1 VFGEPERYPLSPA
14 RGYTPHPCS
23 LAQYR
28 VLTKA
33 LGVQR
38 AVLVQPSVYGTDNSA
53 LLDAL
58 EEGGPA
64 FRGVAV
70 PHADIDFAGLQKMH
84 DAGVRGFR
92 LNLVNPAVL
101 SVADAASI
109 SRQVVELGWHLDLQ
123 LDLSRQDSSTL
134 LGQAARLPVPLVVDH
149 FGLAPS
155 PEALRALISML
166 EGGRCWIKMS
176 APYRLPAGA
185 RQRET
190 LHSLVRALVSA
201 NPTRLLWGS
210 DWPHTELRETVH
222 AGEWLEQLLA
232 WLPAATVRQQ
242 VFVQNPSSLYGF

>member
-1 VFGEPERYPLSPA
+1 M
-14 RGYTPHPCS
+14 
-23 LAQYR
+23 
-28 VLTKA
+28 KA

-38 AVLVQPSVYGTDNSA
+38 AVLVQPSVYGTDNRA

-70 PHADIDFAGLQKMH
+70 PPAGIDLAGLQKMH

-101 SVADAASI
+101 SVEDAAAI
-109 SRQVVELGWHLDLQ
+109 SRNVVDLGWHLDLQ
-123 LDLSRQDSSTL
+123 LDLSRQDSSSL
-134 LGQAARLPVPLVVDH
+134 LARAARLPVPLVVDH
-149 FGLAPS
+149 FGLAPA
-155 PEALRALISML
+155 PETLRELISML

-176 APYRLPAGA
+176 APYRLPASA

-190 LHSLVRALVSA
+190 LHSMVRTLVAA

-210 DWPHTELRETVH
+210 DWPHTELSETVD
-222 AGEWLEQLLA
+222 AADWIEQLLA
-232 WLPAATVRQQ
+232 WLPASADRQQ